1 MMIVRLLTVM
11 LLLLY
16 QPVFGDELPTPA
28 GKSLSEFSC
37 KIEFRHPDI
46 MMCVRV

>member
-1 MMIVRLLTVM
+1 MMIVRLLTVT

-28 GKSLSEFSC
+28 GKSLSELSC
-37 KIEFRHPDI
+37 KIDFRHHDI